1 MSETQQAHNQPEI
14 LGHPIGLFVQ
24 FFTEMWER
32 FSYYGMR
39 AILILFLITKV
50 SEGGWGWE
58 RKEAYALFG
67 WYVMLVYFLP
77 MVGGWLA
84 DNKWGHVKTVI
95 IGAAVITAGHASMAV
110 ADLFPDMD
118 LSFMFYIGLLLIVLG
133 TGLFKPNMSSI
144 VGKMYP
150 PQSKKKDGA
159 YTIFY
164 MGVNAGAFIGT
175 LLVGW
180 IAERFNWGWGFG
192 LAGIFML
199 FGLLQFYFARDVF
212 GKEASTPNP
221 KKTELIPEEAAKN
234 VPFTSL
240 DRTLAVI
247 GVVLAATWI
256 VEGVTSVVTRG
267 YHFLP
272 ETFMGYNIS
281 TGLVM
286 FLVSIVIFLVLGISR
301 MQRFEPVE
309 RDRLKAFFIIAFFVV
324 FFWASFEQAGSTM
337 TVFAKDYVNRTL
349 TDTSALLYKIIDVI
363 VSIVPMLVLTWVIIK
378 LAQAIYKKYK
388 LTILFT
394 SISFLIIWALVIYRV
409 YDKVMGNSLEVD
421 VTWFQIL
428 NPLFIVSLAPL
439 YSKFWEKYSFSGPQ
453 KFFGGLTLLALGFL
467 MLVIGASSIPAGAKT
482 ASVSMVWLIL
492 AYLFHTMGELS
503 ISPVGLS
510 YVSKLAPARM
520 MGFIFGI
527 WYIFTGLANKLA
539 GILAEYSDKIAEKSG
554 LSGFFL
560 IFTVIPF
567 AAGLVILLLNKPIK
581 RLMHGIDK

>member
-1 MSETQQAHNQPEI
+1 MDTIDNTQNQTQI
-14 LGHPIGLFVQ
+14 LGHPVGLFVQ

-39 AILILFLITKV
+39 AILILFLITKIT
-50 SEGGWGWE
+50 EGGRGWE
-58 RKEAYALFG
+58 REEAYALFG

-77 MVGGWLA
+77 MVGGWIA

-95 IGAAVITAGHASMAV
+95 VGAAIITAGHASMAI
-110 ADLFPDMD
+110 ADLSLGVDMF
-118 LSFMFYIGLLLIVLG
+118 FMFYMGLLLIVIG

-144 VGKMYP
+144 VGKMYTNMP
-150 PQSKKKDGA
+150 EKKDSA
-159 YTIFY
+159 YSIFY

-221 KKTELIPEEAAKN
+221 KTTELSPEELAKN
-234 VPFTSL
+234 VPFTFNDKL
-240 DRTLAVI
+240 LAII
-247 GVVLAATWI
+247 GVILAAFWI
-256 VEGVTSVVTRG
+256 VDGVTTVVTRG
-267 YHFLP
+267 YHLLP
-272 ETFMGYNIS
+272 ETFFGLKIS
-281 TGLVM
+281 FGFGL
-286 FLVSIVIFLVLGISR
+286 FLISIPIFIVLGLSR
-301 MQRFEPVE
+301 LPRFERVE
-309 RDRLKAFFIIAFFVV
+309 RDRLKVFFIIAFFVV

-337 TVFAKDYVNRTL
+337 TVFAKDYTNRTL
-349 TDTSALLYKIIDVI
+349 SDTAAIIYKIIDFI
-363 VSIVPMLVLTWVIIK
+363 ISIAPMLVLTWVIIK
-378 LAQAIYKKYK
+378 LAKTIFKDYK
-388 LTILFT
+388 LTVLFT
-394 SISFLIIWALVIYRV
+394 SISFIIIWYLVIYRV
-409 YDKVMGNSLEVD
+409 YDKMTSTNLEVD

-439 YSKFWEKYSFSGPQ
+439 YSKFWERTNFSGPQ
-453 KFFGGLTLLALGFL
+453 KFSGGLTLLAIGFL

-482 ASVSMVWLIL
+482 ASVSMIWLIL

-520 MGFIFGI
+520 MGFMFGI
-527 WYIFTGLANKLA
+527 WYIFTGLANKGA
-539 GILAEYSDKIAEKSG
+539 GILAEYSEKIADTVG
-554 LSGFFL
+554 FSGFYL

-567 AAGLVILLLNKPIK
+567 IAGIVILLLNKPIK

>member
-1 MSETQQAHNQPEI
+1 MTQSTDDFSKTQV
-14 LGHPIGLFVQ
+14 LGHPVGLFVQ

-77 MVGGWLA
+77 MVGGWIA
-84 DNKWGHVKTVI
+84 DHKWGHVKTVI
-95 IGAAVITAGHASMAV
+95 VGATTITLGHASMAI
-110 ADLFPDMD
+110 ADLSIGFD
-118 LSFMFYIGLLLIVLG
+118 LSFMFYVGLLLIVIG

-150 PQSKKKDGA
+150 PQSEKKDGA

-180 IAERFNWGWGFG
+180 IAERFNWSWGFG

-212 GKEASTPNP
+212 GKEASTPSP
-221 KKTELIPEEAAKN
+221 KKTELSPEEAN
-234 VPFTSL
+234 RVIPFTSS
-240 DRTLAVI
+240 DRSLAVV
-247 GVVLAATWI
+247 GVALAATWI
-256 VEGVTSVVTRG
+256 IEGIVAVVSRG

-281 TGLVM
+281 TGFAL
-286 FLVSIVIFLVLGISR
+286 FLISIVIFLVLGVSR
-301 MQRFEPVE
+301 LKRFEEVE
-309 RDRLKAFFIIAFFVV
+309 RSRLKAFFLFAFFVI

-337 TVFAKDYVNRTL
+337 TVFARDYTARTL
-349 TDTSALLYKIIDVI
+349 SETSAVIYKIIDTL
-363 VSIVPMLVLTWVIIK
+363 VSLVPMLVLTWVIFK
-378 LAQAIYKKYK
+378 LGRAIYKKYT

-394 SISFLIIWALVIYRV
+394 SISFLIIWSLVVYRV
-409 YDKVMGNSLEVD
+409 YDKVMGDNIEVD

-439 YSKFWEKYSFSGPQ
+439 YSKFWERTNFSGPQ
-453 KFFGGLTLLALGFL
+453 KFFGGLTLLAIGFL
-467 MLVIGASSIPAGAKT
+467 MLVIGSSTIPAGAKT
-482 ASVSMVWLIL
+482 ASVSMIWLIL

-510 YVSKLAPARM
+510 YVSKLVPLRM
-520 MGFIFGI
+520 MGFMFGI

-539 GILAEYSDKIAEKSG
+539 GVLAEYSDAIAKEYS

-560 IFTVIPF
+560 IFTIIPF
-567 AAGLVILLLNKPIK
+567 AAALLILSLNKRIK
-581 RLMHGIDK
+581 KLMHGVR